1 MARGFDPL
9 MFGQRLR
16 HIRRQR
22 NLTLDELGQKVG
34 RPAPYLSMV
43 ETGKREPKLTLIGE
57 LADALDVT
65 TADLL
70 SLDAPSRRAFLE
82 VASARIQDETLYKGL
97 GLPHFKPTAKTPD
110 VALEHIVS
118 LYDELRRQS
127 VAETIT
133 PDAARDAV
141 SALRRD
147 ARDRGNHSKPIEALA
162 NAALTRVK
170 YQGTGAL
177 SQRNVLDLAAHFGYT
192 VHTVGDFPPSA
203 RAIADRKNGRLYIP
217 QRNELRTRA
226 ARSVILQ
233 TLGHVALGHDEPND
247 FVDFLQQRLE
257 ANYFAGAVLIPEQAA
272 VTFLKEAKARRDI
285 SIEDVKERFY
295 ASYEMAAHRFTNLA
309 TEFLDIPVHFLRTDE
324 EGIIR
329 RSYENDG
336 IPLPADVNGIVD
348 GHRVCREFP
357 ARTAFRSRFK
367 FDIYYQYTDTPT
379 GSYWSS
385 AHVEADR
392 NPAHVITVGTDFD
405 HARWFRGRETDH
417 HTVSRCPDADCC
429 ALPPPALREKWEH
442 RVWPSPKSVSHLLAA
457 LPVDTFPGVD
467 MPEIVALVEERAPKK
482 D

>member
-1 MARGFDPL
+1 MARSFDPL
-9 MFGQRLR
+9 IFGQRLR

-22 NLTLDELGQKVG
+22 NLTLDELGGRVG

-43 ETGKREPKLTLIGE
+43 ETGKREPKLSTIGE
-57 LADALDVT
+57 LADALGVT

-70 SLDAPSRRAFLE
+70 SHEAPSRRAHLE
-82 VASARIQDETLYKGL
+82 VATARIQEEELFKGL
-97 GLPHFKPTAKTPD
+97 GLPHFKPTTKTPD
-110 VALEHIVS
+110 AALEHIVG
-118 LYDELRRQS
+118 LYEELRRQS

-141 SALRRD
+141 ADLRQG
-147 ARDRGNHSKPIEALA
+147 AKARGNYSEPIELLA
-162 NAALTRVK
+162 RAALDTVG

-177 SQRNVLDLAAHFGYT
+177 SQRNVLDIAAHFGYT
-192 VHTVGDFPPSA
+192 IHTVGDFPPSA
-203 RAIADRKNGRLYIP
+203 RAIADRRNGRLYIP

-233 TLGHVALGHDEPND
+233 TLGHVALGHDEPRD
-247 FVDFLQQRLE
+247 FVDFLHQRLE
-257 ANYFAGAVLIPEQAA
+257 ANYFAGAVLVPEVAA
-272 VTFLKEAKARRDI
+272 VTFLQEAKARRDI
-285 SIEDVKERFY
+285 SIEDIKERFY

-309 TEFLDIPVHFLRTDE
+309 THFLDIPVHFLRTDE

-329 RSYENDG
+329 RSYENDDL
-336 IPLPADVNGIVD
+336 PLPADVNGIVD

-357 ARTAFRSRFK
+357 SRTAIRSRFK
-367 FDIYYQYTDTPT
+367 FDIYYQYTDTPA
-379 GSYWSS
+379 GSYWSA

-392 NPAHVITVGTDFD
+392 NPAHVITVGTDFH

-417 HTVSRCPDADCC
+417 HAVSRCPSADCC
-429 ALPPPALREKWEH
+429 ALPPADLRAKWDH

-467 MPEIVALVEERAPKK
+467 MPEVVALVEERAPG
-482 D
+482 

>member
-9 MFGQRLR
+9 IFGQRLR
-16 HIRRQR
+16 HIRRLR
-22 NLTLDELGQKVG
+22 NLTLEELGQRVS

-43 ETGKREPKLTLIGE
+43 ETGKREPKLSLIGE
-57 LADALDVT
+57 LADALDVAP
-65 TADLL
+65 ADLL
-70 SLDAPSRRAFLE
+70 SHEAPTRRAHLE
-82 VASARIQDETLYKGL
+82 VTSARIQEETLYRSL
-97 GLPHFKPTAKTPD
+97 GLPHFKPTTKTPD
-110 VALEHIVS
+110 VALEHIVT
-118 LYDELRRQS
+118 LYEELRRQA

-141 SALRRD
+141 AGLRQD
-147 ARDRGNHSKPIEALA
+147 AKSRGNYNRAIEGLA
-162 NAALTRVK
+162 NAALEKVG

-177 SQRNVLDLAAHFGYT
+177 SQRNVLDLASHFGYT
-192 VHTVGDFPPSA
+192 VHTVSEFPASA

-247 FVDFLQQRLE
+247 FVDFLRQRLE
-257 ANYFAGAVLIPEQAA
+257 ANYFAGAVLVPEGAA

-285 SIEDVKERFY
+285 SIEDIKERFY

-309 TEFLDIPVHFLRTDE
+309 KEHLDIPVHFLRTDE

-329 RSYENDG
+329 RSYENDN

-367 FDIYYQYTDTPT
+367 FDIYYQYTDTPS

-392 NPAHVITVGTDFD
+392 NPSHVITVGTDFD
-405 HARWFRGRETDH
+405 HARWFRGRETEH
-417 HTVSRCPDADCC
+417 HAVSRCPDSDCC
-429 ALPPPALREKWEH
+429 ALPPVELRKKWEH

-467 MPEIVALVEERAPKK
+467 MPEVVALVEDRAPR
-482 D
+482 

>member
-1 MARGFDPL
+1 MPSSFDPL
-9 MFGQRLR
+9 IFGQRLR
-16 HIRRQR
+16 HFRRQR
-22 NLTLDELGQKVG
+22 DLTLDELGQRVG

-43 ETGKREPKLTLIGE
+43 ETGKREPKLSLIGE
-57 LADALDVT
+57 LADVLGVT

-70 SLDAPSRRAFLE
+70 SHDAPSRRAHLE
-82 VASARIQDETLYKGL
+82 VTAAKIQEETLYRGL

-110 VALEHIVS
+110 GALEHIVT
-118 LYDELRRQS
+118 LYEELRRQS

-141 SALRRD
+141 AQFRRD
-147 ARDRGNHSKPIEALA
+147 AKSRGNHSEGIERLAATALK
-162 NAALTRVK
+162 TIG

-177 SQRNVLDLAAHFGYT
+177 SQRNVLDLASHFGYT
-192 VHTVGDFPPSA
+192 VHTVGEFPPSA
-203 RAIADRKNGRLYIP
+203 RAIADRRNGRLYIP

-233 TLGHVALGHDEPND
+233 TLGHVALGHSEPID
-247 FVDFLQQRLE
+247 FVDFLRQRLE
-257 ANYFAGAVLIPEQAA
+257 ANYFAGAVLIPEAAA
-272 VTFLKEAKARRDI
+272 VTFLAEAKSRRDI

-309 TEFLDIPVHFLRTDE
+309 TRHLDIPVHFLRTDE

-336 IPLPADVNGIVD
+336 IPLPMDVNGIVD

-357 ARTAFRSRFK
+357 SRSAFRSRFK
-367 FDIYYQYTDTPT
+367 FDIYYQYTDTPV
-379 GSYWSS
+379 GSFWSA

-417 HTVSRCPDADCC
+417 HAVSRCPDADCC
-429 ALPPPALREKWEH
+429 ALPPPALRAKWEH

-467 MPEIVALVEERAPKK
+467 MPEAVALVEERAPK
-482 D
+482 

>member
-9 MFGQRLR
+9 IFGQRLR

-22 NLTLDELGQKVG
+22 NLTLDELGAKVG

-43 ETGKREPKLTLIGE
+43 ETGKREPKLSMIGE
-57 LADALDVT
+57 LADALGVT
-65 TADLL
+65 TDDLL
-70 SLDAPSRRAFLE
+70 SHDAPSRRAHLE
-82 VASARIQDETLYKGL
+82 VTTARIQDETLYRSL
-97 GLPHFKPTAKTPD
+97 GLPQFKPTTKTPD
-110 VALEHIVS
+110 AALEHIVA
-118 LYDELRRQS
+118 LYEELRKQS

-141 SALRRD
+141 AGLRRD
-147 ARDRGNHSKPIEALA
+147 AKERGNYSEAIEEMAAAALA
-162 NAALTRVK
+162 K
-170 YQGTGAL
+170 IGYQGTGAL
-177 SQRNVLDLAAHFGYT
+177 SQRNVIDLASHFGYT
-192 VHTVGDFPPSA
+192 LHTVAEFPPSA
-203 RAIADRKNGRLYIP
+203 RAVADQRHGRLYIP

-233 TLGHVALGHDEPND
+233 TLGHAALGHQEPRD
-247 FVDFLQQRLE
+247 FVDFIEQRIE
-257 ANYFAGAVLIPEQAA
+257 ANYFAGAVLIPEAA
-272 VTFLKEAKARRDI
+272 ANQFLREAKGRRDL
-285 SIEDVKERFY
+285 SIEDLKERFY

-309 TEFLDIPVHFLRTDE
+309 TRHLDLPVHFLRTDE

-336 IPLPADVNGIVD
+336 IPLPVDVNGIVD
-348 GHRVCREFP
+348 GHRVCRQFP
-357 ARTAFRSRFK
+357 ARAAIRSRFK
-367 FDIYYQYTDTPT
+367 FDIYYQYTDTPS

-429 ALPPPALREKWEH
+429 ALPPADLREKWEH
-442 RVWPSPKSVSHLLAA
+442 RIWPSPKSVSHLLAA

-467 MPEIVALVEERAPKK
+467 MPEVVALVEERAPKE
-482 D
+482 